1 MYANWSDFSY
11 KVNTVQVLAAI
22 VTKSLYWNTLWW
34 LHGPCALKP
43 VDICVIVLYF
53 AIMLL
58 FGRAKKKP
66 QHTKTTT
73 KKEEFTAKYMGL
85 PPKIDEM
92 QRSRHVTCMCKPYIC
107 LHKNGKCVR
116 YAIALHII
124 NIHLC
129 SHLFTHSFSRSL
141 TRTVQNIPAGNKDMK
156 IYYKIYNILRQKPTR
171 DTESETER

>member
-1 MYANWSDFSY
+1 MKLFSRAE
-11 KVNTVQVLAAI
+11 KSHNTQ
-22 VTKSLYWNTLWW
+22 KQQ
-34 LHGPCALKP
+34 
-43 VDICVIVLYF
+43 
-53 AIMLL
+53 
-58 FGRAKKKP
+58 R
-66 QHTKTTT
+66 
-73 KKEEFTAKYMGL
+73 KKEEESAKYMGL
-85 PPKIDEM
+85 PPKINEM

-141 TRTVQNIPAGNKDMK
+141 TRTIQNIPAGNKDMK

-171 DTESETER
+171 DTKTETER